1 MKSTKT
7 ITLLLLSLF
16 FLNACNSSEK
26 SETAT
31 ETIAIDKNAITWNP
45 NVAEALAAAKKSG
58 KLLFVE
64 CYSPTCPTCQ
74 AIEPYFS
81 TPEVAT
87 LYNTEF
93 INYKLDVGVAE
104 QVKFIG
110 DRNIWLPSFPQFLF
124 FDGDGNLVHQ
134 AEVTASTETILKAA
148 KDALVPEMRSSN
160 FKARFEGGER
170 DTDFLLKYGVYT
182 RLIQD
187 SSATKKVAN
196 ALFDNFPKSD
206 LGSVNSY
213 SIMKKTVSSV
223 DNGFFKYWINNVS
236 KAAEYEKSVGHDGQ
250 EQGAFGTIIQTSI
263 LNEGK
268 TFSTEKVKLM
278 KSYMGKIGASEYA
291 DTYLWEHEALANLRE
306 GNKEA
311 ALKIG
316 TNMAKK
322 FADNGPSLVYITK
335 VFNDNYPDNAYIAD
349 ATKWINSASTLI
361 KEENQ
366 LAEYYYELARLS
378 VKAGEKAVASKSA
391 KEALKHAKTAAVDLK
406 KFETLISSIQ

>member
-1 MKSTKT
+1 MS
-7 ITLLLLSLF
+7 I
-16 FLNACNSSEK
+16 NN
-26 SETAT
+26 
-31 ETIAIDKNAITWNP
+31 KNA
-45 NVAEALAAAKKSG
+45 
-58 KLLFVE
+58 
-64 CYSPTCPTCQ
+64 
-74 AIEPYFS
+74 YF
-81 TPEVAT
+81 
-87 LYNTEF
+87 
-93 INYKLDVGVAE
+93 
-104 QVKFIG
+104 
-110 DRNIWLPSFPQFLF
+110 
-124 FDGDGNLVHQ
+124 
-134 AEVTASTETILKAA
+134 
-148 KDALVPEMRSSN
+148 
-160 FKARFEGGER
+160 
-170 DTDFLLKYGVYT
+170 
-182 RLIQD
+182 
-187 SSATKKVAN
+187 
-196 ALFDNFPKSD
+196 
-206 LGSVNSY
+206 
-213 SIMKKTVSSV
+213 KTT
-223 DNGFFKYWINNVS
+223 N
-236 KAAEYEKSVGHDGQ
+236 DGQ

-263 LNEGK
+263 LNDGK